1 MVTAATRSGALGP
14 RDAPIADWVA
24 LAALGLL
31 LTGCAPLSR
40 RVPAYPAQS
49 QTSAEVRVDTAA
61 CETWAK
67 GTAAATGAGVSDA
80 VMAGI
85 GTVAGAVISA
95 AVRRPDPGPRAGV
108 EPAEG
113 LYGTVG
119 GAGAAGESAAQRQR
133 SAYAACMVTRGYAV
147 AP

>member
-1 MVTAATRSGALGP
+1 M
-14 RDAPIADWVA
+14 A

-31 LTGCAPLSR
+31 LSSCAPLSR
-40 RVPAYPAQS
+40 QVPAYPARS
-49 QTSAEVRVDTAA
+49 QTSEEVRVDTAA

-67 GTAAATGAGVSDA
+67 GTAAATGAVVGGA

-85 GTVAGAVISA
+85 GTVAGAPISA
-95 AVRRPDPGPRAGV
+95 VARRPDPGPRAGV
-108 EPAEG
+108 EPEEG

-119 GAGAAGESAAQRQR
+119 SAGSAGESAAQRQR

-147 AP
+147 AR